1 MTEDGP
7 TTILILANRI
17 IPTLNTGLFDLDFQ
31 SPLSYCHD
39 PHTRKKRSKVR
50 VVVQK
55 LDCRQTADEQTDGH
69 DRMRHPIA
77 YTHTYIH
84 TKIVRTNLRR

>member
-39 PHTRKKRSKVR
+39 PHTRKKKIKGQSGGSKVR
-50 VVVQK
+50 
-55 LDCRQTADEQTDGH
+55 LYERRQTADEQTDGH
-69 DRMRHPIA
+69 DRMRHPFA
-77 YTHTYIH
+77 YTHTYILYIR
-84 TKIVRTNLRR
+84 KS